1 MREVVILRLYSP
13 ASFVKDELHWT
24 DVRQGDGSWKSSLMF
39 PRWSDMVYHGEPC
52 PKKRSRAKQLQ
63 GCLWRAQV
71 CVMCGRICRRR
82 RCLVHSDV
90 RKNTR
95 TRIDIYLSGV
105 VGGADRL

>member
-52 PKKRSRAKQLQ
+52 PKKKESRKTAARLFVASPGLCDVWAYLSSQKMPRPQR
-63 GCLWRAQV
+63 RAQK
-71 CVMCGRICRRR
+71 
-82 RCLVHSDV
+82 HA
-90 RKNTR
+90 NTH
-95 TRIDIYLSGV
+95 
-105 VGGADRL
+105 